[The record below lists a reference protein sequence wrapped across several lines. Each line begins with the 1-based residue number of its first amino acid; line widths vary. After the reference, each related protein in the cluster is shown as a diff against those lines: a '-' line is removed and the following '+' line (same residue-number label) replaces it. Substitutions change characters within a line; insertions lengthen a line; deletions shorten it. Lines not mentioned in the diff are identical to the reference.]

1 MPDNGDDDNDDV
13 MMMVMIGIQVIYTC
27 LNHFATATCPVL
39 LPPIY
44 RPSVTSLNV
53 PLAVT

>member
-1 MPDNGDDDNDDV
+1 MPDNDDDDNNNN
-13 MMMVMIGIQVIYTC
+13 VMIGIQVIYTC